1 MMQLLAQVALA
12 VCIAAMAYGVVALAC
27 VWRFGRRVEEFERTR
42 PQEGGTASSPGVAP
56 SLGEATLPGVTIL
69 KPVAGDEPRLFEN
82 LSSFCAQD
90 YPQFHVVFGVADA
103 GDPAVATV
111 RRVMDAFPHV
121 DLSLVI
127 GADTSAP
134 NFKVAT
140 LLAMAGACKHDILV
154 IADAD
159 TSVGPSYLRAVV
171 APLSDAPVGA
181 VTCAYRGRSS
191 GGLASDLGVMMIDEQ
206 FIPSVLV
213 ASLGTVRFCL
223 GATMAVRRRTLDA
236 IGGFAALAPFLA
248 DDQKLGELVSRQ
260 GSRVAL
266 APYVVEHDV
275 AEPDMRSLWAHE
287 VRWARTSRLARPWG
301 YAGYFITYPLPLAL
315 IYAAL
320 SRDLV
325 VASLVLGLAVAL
337 RLGSHYAARAAL
349 RTQTPDKPWLIP
361 LRDVLGLAV
370 WVASLVGRHVRW
382 RDRLLT
388 VDGAG
393 RIISATG

>member
-1 MMQLLAQVALA
+1 MQLLALVALVA
-12 VCIAAMAYGVVALAC
+12 CIAAMAYGVVALAC
-27 VWRFGRRVEEFERTR
+27 VWRFGRRVERFERAR
-42 PQEGGTASSPGVAP
+42 AQERGTAST
-56 SLGEATLPGVTIL
+56 TLPGVSIL
-69 KPVAGDEPRLFEN
+69 KPIAGVDPRLYEN
-82 LSSFCAQD
+82 LASFCAQD
-90 YPQFHVVFGVADA
+90 YPQFQVVFGVADA

-111 RRVMDAFPHV
+111 RRVIEAFPHA

-127 GADTSAP
+127 GADPSAP

-159 TSVGPSYLRAVV
+159 TSVGPAYLRAVL
-171 APLSDAPVGA
+171 APLSDASAGA

-213 ASLGTVRFCL
+213 AALGTVRFCL

-236 IGGFAALAPFLA
+236 IGGFAALAPYLA
-248 DDQKLGELVSRQ
+248 DDQRLGELVSRQ
-260 GSRVAL
+260 GSRVML

-275 AEPDMRSLWAHE
+275 AEPDMAALWAHE

-315 IYAAL
+315 VYAAL
-320 SRDLV
+320 SGDLAL
-325 VASLVLGLAVAL
+325 ASFVLTLAVAL
-337 RLGSHYAARAAL
+337 RLGTHYAARTAL
-349 RTQTPDKPWLIP
+349 RTRAPDKPWLIP

-370 WVASLVGRHVRW
+370 WIASLGGKHVRW

-393 RIISATG
+393 RIVSATG